1 MRMPEG
7 MRSPEEAK
15 EAEVASIKK
24 ELDMAN
30 REIAE
35 YYMGEGAGAHMMQQD
50 VQMAEQHRDALKKRL
65 KELGVETPE

>member
-1 MRMPEG
+1 MPEG

-24 ELDMAN
+24 ELDNAN
-30 REIAE
+30 RDIAD

-50 VQMAEQHRDALKKRL
+50 VKMLEQHRDDLKARL
-65 KELGVETPE
+65 KELGVDTKE